1 MAEAAPLA
9 VGIDTLAGGTV
20 SAAVCDVVRSVTDPR
35 ALSSRQALE
44 SVPGCHKVATAGPGK
59 RPS

>member
-20 SAAVCDVVRSVTDPR
+20 SAAVRDVVRSVTDLR

-44 SVPGCHKVATAGPGK
+44 SAPGLWRQGLHSSTD
-59 RPS
+59 RD

>member
-35 ALSSRQALE
+35 ALTRGRRWKVSL
-44 SVPGCHKVATAGPGK
+44 VVTKVATAGPGK